1 MKKILILL
9 SICASFFNS
18 LAQNNA
24 LNLYFEINQI
34 ESDQN
39 YAKLDSFLNTLK
51 VKSVNVRLVGYADFL
66 SNNEY
71 NLALSKN
78 RAEHIKAHLAKRSKE
93 PHVNVLS
100 CTGKGEA
107 QSVDNNNPLGEAK
120 QRRVEM
126 LLENASSNNNVNT
139 RPVQIEAPPA
149 EVKPELVAGKKLI
162 DIQIGQSIELHGVS
176 FVPGKHIILDAS
188 IPVLFDLLETL
199 KQNPKVKIEIQ
210 GHVCCIE
217 DSKEDALDYGTGERI
232 LSVNRAKA
240 VFDFLI
246 KNGIDRTRLKYRGF
260 GHKHPKVSP
269 ETSPDDE
276 QMNRRVEIMLIEK

>member
-1 MKKILILL
+1 M
-9 SICASFFNS
+9 FFVYGCFFS
-18 LAQNNA
+18 GLAQNNA
-24 LNLYFEINQI
+24 LNFYYEINQI

-39 YAKLDSFLNTLK
+39 YTRLDSFLNTLK
-51 VKSVNVRLVGYADFL
+51 VKSINVRLIGYADFL

-78 RAEHIKAHLAKRSKE
+78 RAEHIKTHLAKRSKE

-100 CTGKGEA
+100 CDGKGE
-107 QSVDNNNPLGEAK
+107 SLSIDSNNPLGEAK

-139 RPVQIEAPPA
+139 RPVKIETPPA
-149 EVKPELVAGKKLI
+149 EIKPELVAGKKI
-162 DIQIGQSIELHGVS
+162 SDIQIGQSIELQGVS
-176 FVPGKHIILDAS
+176 FVPGKHIILDSS

-199 KQNPKVKIEIQ
+199 KQNPKIKIEIQ

-217 DSKEDALDYGTGERI
+217 DSKADALDYGTGERI

-246 KNGIDRTRLKYRGF
+246 KNGIDRLRLKFKGF

-269 ETSPDDE
+269 ETTLDDE